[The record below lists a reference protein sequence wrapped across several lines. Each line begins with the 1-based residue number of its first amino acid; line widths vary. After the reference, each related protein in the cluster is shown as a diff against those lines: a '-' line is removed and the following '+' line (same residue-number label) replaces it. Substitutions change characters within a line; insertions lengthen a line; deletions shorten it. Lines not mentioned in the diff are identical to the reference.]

1 MISKK
6 ENLYVIKIGG
16 EIIDSENDLPIFLDQ
31 FCTLQGKKIL
41 VHGGG
46 KLATN
51 LAKKLNI
58 QQTMVD
64 GRRITDGDTLDIVT
78 MVYAG
83 LINKKIVSLL
93 QAKNVHSIGL
103 CGADA
108 NLIQAKKR
116 ENKGMDYGF
125 VGDIVSIN
133 TSFLQELILKDF
145 TPIISPITHNKTGQL
160 LNTNADS
167 ITNEIGVA
175 MNPYFDVHIIY
186 CFDKLGVLLDVDNEN
201 SVLKTL
207 DYPAFEALKNT
218 QKIYS
223 GMIPKLDNAFAAK
236 KNQIAHVY
244 LGKGTELMSIVQ
256 HKTGTKI
263 I

>member
-1 MISKK
+1 MIVKK
-6 ENLYVIKIGG
+6 ETLYIIKIGG
-16 EIIDSENDLPIFLDQ
+16 EIIDSENDLPNFLDQ
-31 FCTLQGKKIL
+31 FSSIKDKKIL
-41 VHGGG
+41 IHGGG

-51 LAKKLNI
+51 IANQLNI
-58 QQTMVD
+58 KQTMID
-64 GRRITDGDTLDIVT
+64 GRRITDSNTLDIVT

-93 QAKNVHSIGL
+93 QAKNVDSIGL

-116 ENKGMDYGF
+116 ENRGLDYGF
-125 VGDIVSIN
+125 VGDIISIN
-133 TSFLQELILKDF
+133 TAFLQDILIKNF
-145 TPIISPITHNKTGQL
+145 TPIISPITHNKNGQL

-175 MNPYFDVHIIY
+175 MNLFFDVHIIY
-186 CFDKLGVLLDVDNEN
+186 CFDKLGVLLDVNDEN
-201 SVLKTL
+201 SLLKTI
-207 DYPAFEALKNT
+207 DYNTFEDLKNQ

-236 KNQIAHVY
+236 NNQIIHVF
-244 LGKGTELMSIVQ
+244 LGKGTELLSILQ